1 MPRNTKIEQELILLF
16 NNKKGLETRLREIEN
31 ELAEKEQLIICSKND
46 KIHSQICLLVSIL
59 LTVTVIVISFPYLL
73 TFFSALSNSVDL
85 TINPLFVVAFI
96 LHIINFIL
104 TCISLKEFSVILL
117 LFTIPPFYIVAPFFE
132 LFLMFR
138 ENFLATVM
146 LRQFNEEFEI
156 LQNDII
162 QVNSELNE
170 INSKIQQKD
179 VKKEEIHRI
188 YLKAMESNDENLII
202 EAAKQGHVSAQF
214 YLDQKQEKLNL
225 AEGEKLYQL
234 AIATNPHNN
243 ELMKKA
249 AKLGNTYACI
259 YFGKKAFS
267 DIDSTMLTKAEK
279 ENNMIVASEYL
290 KKVKDHDVECE
301 FLWLATRIQHESNS
315 ATEWQSIL
323 NRIRELNNSENLPE
337 LYKDSITTIIESLV
351 EVIDRISSTESQ
363 NEKQKIR
370 KIKLI

>member
-1 MPRNTKIEQELILLF
+1 MSRNTKIEQELILLF

-31 ELAEKEQLIICSKND
+31 ELAEKEELIYCSKKD
-46 KIHSQICLLVSIL
+46 KRHSQICLLVSVL
-59 LTVTVIVISFPYLL
+59 LTITVIVISFPYML

-104 TCISLKEFSVILL
+104 TCISLKEFNVILL
-117 LFTIPPFYIVAPFFE
+117 LFTIPPFYTVAPLLE
-132 LFLMFR
+132 LFLIFR
-138 ENFLATVM
+138 ENFLATAM
-146 LRQFNEEFEI
+146 LRQIN
-156 LQNDII
+156 L
-162 QVNSELNE
+162 ELNE
-170 INSKIQQKD
+170 INIKIQQTD

-188 YLKAMESNDENLII
+188 YLKAMESNDENLIK
-202 EAAKQGHVSAQF
+202 EAAKQGHVNAQF

-249 AKLGNTYACI
+249 AKLGNTSACI
-259 YFGKKAFS
+259 YLGKKAFS

-279 ENNMIVASEYL
+279 ENNIIVASEYL
-290 KKVKDHDVECE
+290 KKVKDRDVECE

-337 LYKDSITTIIESLV
+337 LYKASITTIIESLV
-351 EVIDRISSTESQ
+351 EVIDRISATESQ
-363 NEKQKIR
+363 KEKQKVR
-370 KIKLI
+370 EIKLI